1 MAEARIQ
8 AKRAEFANKEDNNQD
23 QTGKSFEYD
32 ETLVC
37 QILFRSILILRSPLL
52 KPITNGN

>member
-37 QILFRSILILRSPLL
+37 QISFGSILILIGPFL
-52 KPITNGN
+52 KT